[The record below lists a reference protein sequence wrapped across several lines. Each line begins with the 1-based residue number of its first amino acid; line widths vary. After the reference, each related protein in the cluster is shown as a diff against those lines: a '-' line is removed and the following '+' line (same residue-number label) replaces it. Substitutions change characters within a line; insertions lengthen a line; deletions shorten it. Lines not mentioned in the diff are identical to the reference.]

1 MNYKLRQIE
10 SFLRSQIAPQANQLD
25 RHPAALKAALNQM
38 GDRSWLGLKA
48 PVELGGAGLSEPEYR
63 QLQITMARTSGAL
76 TFLQTQH
83 QSAVAKLAQSD
94 NQVLQQEF
102 FPQVVRG
109 DRLIGVGFSHLRRS
123 GTPVMQA
130 RETESGYLLTGKV
143 PWVTGYDIFTH
154 FILGATLDDGRELYA
169 VLPLQNCQQP
179 GGKITVDRPME
190 LLAVT
195 ATNTVSVNIE
205 RWFLAGDRVVTI
217 NPPGAI
223 HGSSRRNILN
233 HGFFALGCALAG
245 LDIVR
250 AIADKK
256 QLEFL
261 KESQRALQGEVED
274 SIERAISSIADGN
287 ATYQQQLELRTQAID
302 LAQRCSQAAVI
313 ASSGAANYLN
323 SSAGRVYREA
333 LLFTVSGQTTDVME
347 ATLKNLWQSE
357 AYGRFNR
364 SQVMI
369 FGDQ

>member
-1 MNYKLRQIE
+1 MVVKMVAEMNDKLQQIK
-10 SFLRSQIAPQANQLD
+10 SFLRLQIAPQANQLD
-25 RHPAALKAALNQM
+25 RHPEALKAALTQM

-48 PVELGGAGLSEPEYR
+48 PVKLGGTGLSEPEYR
-63 QLQITMARTSGAL
+63 QLQIAMARTSGAL

-83 QSAVAKLAQSD
+83 QSAVAKLAQSG

-130 RETESGYLLTGKV
+130 QEQRMGYLLSGKV

-154 FILGATLDDGRELYA
+154 FILGATLDDGRELYT
-169 VLPLQNCQQP
+169 VLPLHNCIQP
-179 GGKITVDRPME
+179 EGGEINVDRPMD

-195 ATNTVSVNIE
+195 ATNTVSVNLD
-205 RWFLAGDRVVTI
+205 RWFLESDRVVSI
-217 NPPGAI
+217 NPAGAI
-223 HGSSRRNILN
+223 HASSRRNILN

-245 LDIVR
+245 LDIVQ

-261 KESQRALQGEVED
+261 KESQRALQEEVKD
-274 SIERAISSIADGN
+274 LTSQAIASIAEPN
-287 ATYQQQLELRTQAID
+287 TTYQHQLKLRTQAID
-302 LAQRCSQAAVI
+302 LAQRCSQAGVI
-313 ASSGAANYLN
+313 ASSGAANYFN

-333 LLFTVSGQTTDVME
+333 LLFTVSGQTTDVM
-347 ATLKNLWQSE
+347 AASIRNLWLPTK
-357 AYGRFNR
+357 
-364 SQVMI
+364 
-369 FGDQ
+369 